1 MKNLTIGIIAAGSL
15 ALAGH
20 ATGGTEEEASLP
32 GSMVEFINWNLDHGV
47 CGTWIDRG
55 VTEGMWVGIP
65 AGLEVTTTQNTWY
78 DVPTGQLFNSHHM
91 ATADGR
97 VISTGSNVMTWDSDR
112 KVVVSASSGFD
123 LGKPYN
129 GTSVLVGMSG
139 TSLEW
144 EYTEHSQ
151 GKTTVYENTI
161 EYRASPDSGSNSRV
175 NSVQVKGD
183 GGEPWISKANRE
195 NPCKEMLVDA
205 GLTGTWESTHP
216 DGSMSREV
224 ISWVA
229 DEHVLKYEHSGK
241 SPGGEWRSDALFV
254 WYWDPSYDHIATL
267 YLDAHGTVI
276 HGKVE
281 SIVRDGDAVT
291 IVASHEGSRFGGLTM
306 STQVTQV
313 VTEKMISTTFKDMS
327 LDGVRH
333 SMSWSEGVQTIKRV
347 D

>member
-1 MKNLTIGIIAAGSL
+1 MRKMVLVKSLQSDVAGGCGMTAPQMSESL
-15 ALAGH
+15 DFWDLC
-20 ATGGTEEEASLP
+20 T
-32 GSMVEFINWNLDHGV
+32 
-47 CGTWIDRG
+47 
-55 VTEGMWVGIP
+55 GIP
-65 AGLEVTTTQNTWY
+65 SCLMPELKRSRLGKDAHASSLSSMSS
-78 DVPTGQLFNSHHM
+78 FSHM